1 MTQTLNRQA
10 AMSYAIALYEL
21 GISPKDIECSS
32 EIVKNSPELEKI
44 LTCPVV
50 SGKCKISCID
60 KIFPE
65 GIRNFLKVVCSHQKC
80 GLLVSIFDC
89 YKAYALAVG
98 NVQNAVLRCVTPP
111 KESQLEGIKGFLLR
125 RFKASEVRIEIV
137 KDPSLI
143 GGFIIEAGGCEFDYS
158 MRGRFHQ
165 LEQKLIRR

>member
-1 MTQTLNRQA
+1 MTQTLDQQA

-21 GISPKDIECSS
+21 GILEADIERSRQ
-32 EIVKNSPELEKI
+32 IVESSPELEKI

-50 SGKCKISCID
+50 SGKSKMACID

-65 GIRNFLKVVCSHQKC
+65 GIRNFIKVVCSHQKC
-80 GLLVSIFDC
+80 GLLIPIFDC
-89 YKAYALAVG
+89 YKAYALAMG

-111 KESQLEGIKGFLLR
+111 KESQLEGIKKFLLR